1 MIARLTYYNGYLAKL
16 LLWIGGAG
24 LFAMT
29 LIIGWQVFARY
40 VLNASPSWAEQLS
53 LLLMIWYA
61 LLAAAAGFHEGFHI
75 KIIALQAGAST
86 RNARILRIVAEI
98 VVVMSGAMMVVW
110 GLDLTYII
118 SSHVI
123 PSLGISRSWAYA
135 PLPIAGA
142 LIVLFSGTRLAGE
155 LLYPGFTAED
165 EIDSV
170 AMPVGDA

>member
-1 MIARLTYYNGYLAKL
+1 MVERLTRINGYISKL
-16 LLWIGGAG
+16 LLLLAAAG

-29 LIIGWQVFARY
+29 LIIGWQVYARY
-40 VLNASPSWAEQLS
+40 VLNASPSWSEQLS

-75 KIIALQAGAST
+75 RIVALQAASSEK
-86 RNARILRIVAEI
+86 RARIMRIAAEI
-98 VVVMSGAMMVVW
+98 IVILCGVMMVIW
-110 GLDLTYII
+110 GIDLARII

-123 PSLGISRSWAYA
+123 PSLGISRTWAYA

-155 LLYPGFTAED
+155 ITQPGFTAED

-170 AMPVGDA
+170 AAPVGDA